1 VITPLRGQWFTSQED
16 NKNKMELDH
25 DSRRRASVLK
35 LPRRDFLAAM
45 LTAGLAAVM
54 RSTAAQATIK
64 TGAQGLTAG
73 PVQIPVAGRSI
84 PAYRALPNTGK
95 SFPVVLVVQEIYG
108 VNEHLCDVCRRLAKL
123 GYLAIAPQLYARQG
137 DPAKLASAVE
147 IVETIVARVPDAQ
160 VMDDLDAATTW
171 AGKNGGD
178 SARLGITGCGWGGRI
193 VWLYAAHNPTLKAGV
208 AWYGPLTGTADDL
221 RPKHPIDLAKALK
234 APVLGLY
241 GGNDPSIPME
251 AVEMMREALK
261 AAGSKSEIMI
271 YPDAPHGFFA
281 DYRSSYRKQPAQDG
295 WKRMQ
300 EWFKRHGVA

>member
-1 VITPLRGQWFTSQED
+1 VITPLRGQWFNSQED

-25 DSRRRASVLK
+25 DSRRRAPVLK

-45 LTAGLAAVM
+45 LAAGLAAVM

-64 TGAQGLTAG
+64 TSAQGLTAG
-73 PVQIPVAGRSI
+73 AVQIPVAGRSI
-84 PAYRALPNTGK
+84 PAYRALPSTGK

-123 GYLAIAPQLYARQG
+123 GYLAIAPEMYARQG
-137 DPAKLASAVE
+137 DPAKLAAADE
-147 IVETIVARVPDAQ
+147 IMETIVARVPDAQ
-160 VMDDLDAATTW
+160 VMDDLDAAATW

-178 SARLGITGCGWGGRI
+178 SARLAVTGFDWGGRI
-193 VWLYAAHNPTLKAGV
+193 VWLYAAHNPTLNAGV
-208 AWYGPLTGTADDL
+208 AWYGRLTGSADEL
-221 RPKHPIDLAKALK
+221 RAKHPVDLAKSLK

-241 GGNDPSIPME
+241 GGNDPSIPLE
-251 AVEMMREALK
+251 AVEMMRDELK
-261 AAGSKSEIMI
+261 TAGKKSEIVI
-271 YPDAPHGFFA
+271 YPDAPHAFFA
-281 DYRSSYRKQPAQDG
+281 DYHSSYRKREAQDS